1 MEMRSLLWRR
11 HDVIVDGR
19 EIDCFFFDGIGGE
32 RSGESEID
40 GRAIRSVESG
50 RGRDA
55 ENRSSWM
62 ISSYPANVQMEPLF
76 QQ

>member
-11 HDVIVDGR
+11 LDVIVDGR
-19 EIDCFFFDGIGGE
+19 EIDCFFFGGIGGE

-50 RGRDA
+50 RGRDT
-55 ENRSSWM
+55 ENRSWRGDGGWGL
-62 ISSYPANVQMEPLF
+62 ERWWGLEGW
-76 QQ
+76 